1 VDSRRIS
8 LALLVASLACQI
20 FWVGREAWDPPP
32 DFNDDVS
39 HAALARAC
47 ARAWQGGTDPTDPWL
62 VPTAFGFPLAHHYQH
77 LLHVGVGGLSAL
89 TGIGVAGILRWTVAL
104 ALMLLPLSLAWSLRR
119 VGAPLTVACAAGAL
133 APLVAT
139 PSLYG
144 IDLSSYLWGGH
155 GLSTQAVGVTLLP
168 VVLAATV
175 RALRGQAH
183 PATAGALIA
192 VLILTHTVF
201 GWLAA
206 LGALA
211 LAAGLR
217 APLRRLVGVGAFA
230 ACGAA
235 YFVIPFWQ
243 DSLAMGRS
251 VWEAPEKYDS
261 YGLLERENGRWQG
274 VLAKLA
280 AGELLDDRSFSDPDP
295 EKADPRAVPRA
306 LLHTPSLTLLAAA
319 GALIALRRGRRDPTS
334 LGLLI
339 GFALSLLLY
348 AGPRFWGDGIR
359 LLPMA
364 GGLHFHRLIVPVQ
377 LAALGLAGLALAAAL
392 ERAAQLPAGGA
403 AAVLLAGALLLAP
416 PLGERFA
423 MSELRRSWQAET
435 QQAAKL
441 DAGRLERVLA
451 QLAREAPARSYAGRA
466 KNWGK
471 QHATGYVPVYAR
483 LMGSDLDQISFAYH
497 NFSYTAEVQNYFD
510 ERRPSH
516 FDLFNVRWVVAP
528 SERALPPFLTVRSRD
543 GRYQVAESAAGGYFG
558 LADAF
563 GRFGGDY
570 RGHFEATRDWLA
582 GSGPDRGWHPVFDPP
597 GGGADGLS
605 SYRDASLPMTDPPPR
620 GRILSQRVEPGLGIA
635 ELDAARATHLLFK
648 VTHHPRWRAYLDGRP
663 VDVLR
668 VAPGFMAV
676 AVTPGQHTVRFVYQP
691 PAWRIPLLVAGW
703 SILLGIPLY
712 QRAIRRRARPAG
724 GEAGAGGRGR
734 LDTPPTLTRSLR

>member
-1 VDSRRIS
+1 LESRRI
-8 LALLVASLACQI
+8 AQGLLVASLACQI

-47 ARAWQGGTDPTDPWL
+47 ARAWTSGADPTDPWL

-77 LLHVGVGGLSAL
+77 LLHVVVGGLSAL
-89 TGIGVAGILRWTVAL
+89 TGFGVEGILRWTVAL
-104 ALMLLPLSLAWSLRR
+104 ALMLLPISFAWSLRR
-119 VGAPLTVACAAGAL
+119 VGASMTVACSAGAL

-168 VVLAATV
+168 VVVAATV
-175 RALRGQAH
+175 RALRGESH
-183 PATAGALIA
+183 PVTAGALIA

-206 LGALA
+206 LSAVALA
-211 LAAGLR
+211 VGLR
-217 APLRRLVGVGAFA
+217 APPRRLFWLGTFA
-230 ACGAA
+230 ACGTA

-243 DSLAMGRS
+243 DSLAMSRS

-261 YGLLERENGRWQG
+261 YGLLERGNGRWQG

-295 EKADPRAVPRA
+295 EKEGPGVLRRAFV
-306 LLHTPSLTLLAAA
+306 HTPSLTLLAAA
-319 GALIALRRGRRDPTS
+319 GALIALRRGRRDPVAR
-334 LGLLI
+334 GLLI

-348 AGPRFWGDGIR
+348 AGPRFWGDAVR

-377 LAALGLAGLALAAAL
+377 LTALGLAGVALAAAL
-392 ERAAQLPAGGA
+392 ERAARLRAWGA
-403 AAVLLAGALLLAP
+403 VAVALGAALLLAP

-423 MSELRRSWQAET
+423 MSQLRRSWQAET

-471 QHATGYVPVYAR
+471 RHATGYVPVYSR
-483 LMGSDLDQISFAYH
+483 LMSSDLDQISYAYH

-528 SERALPPFLTVRSRD
+528 SERALPPFLTVRSHD
-543 GRYQVAESAAGGYFG
+543 GRYQVAESAASGYFG

-563 GRFGGDY
+563 GRFGGD
-570 RGHFEATRDWLA
+570 RRSHFEATRDWLA
-582 GSGPDRGWHPVFDPP
+582 GPGPDRGWHPVFEPP
-597 GGGADGLS
+597 GGANGLP
-605 SYRDASLPMTDPPPR
+605 SYRDASLPLTDPPPR

-648 VTHHPRWRAYLDGRP
+648 VTHHPRWHAYLDERR

-676 AVTPGQHTVRFVYQP
+676 AVTPGRHTVRFAYQP
-691 PAWRIPLLVAGW
+691 PAWRMPVLIAGW

-712 QRAIRRRARPAG
+712 HRAIRRPR
-724 GEAGAGGRGR
+724 
-734 LDTPPTLTRSLR
+734 DS